1 MKYIGAHVSTCGGV
15 ENAPGNAAEISAD
28 AFALFTKNQKKWFEP
43 PLSQESIALFKMH
56 CKALNFA
63 PEYILPH
70 GSYLVNIGSPE
81 PDVLQ
86 ISRNSLLE
94 EMKRCESLN
103 LKFLNIHLGAHK
115 KLVSEDDCLKIC
127 AETINICLQNSEN
140 IILVLENS
148 AGQGTRMG
156 YRFEQ
161 LAQVITLIE
170 QQQRVGICLDTCHA
184 FVAGYDVSSSA
195 GYEQLMEQIDCLIGI
210 DRLQLFHLN
219 DSKKPLGSRVDRHEH
234 VGQGSIG
241 VEGFR
246 RLMQDE
252 RFAHCP
258 KITETPPG
266 DNNCHD
272 RENLALLRR
281 LAQG

>member
-184 FVAGYDVSSSA
+184 FGAGYDLTNLNKCEKVFAEFDSIV
-195 GYEQLMEQIDCLIGI
+195 GYKWLKGM
-210 DRLQLFHLN
+210 HLN
-219 DSKKPLGSRVDRHEH
+219 DSKVELASRKDRHAPLGE
-234 VGQGSIG
+234 GLIG
-241 VEGFR
+241 LDCFR
-246 RLMQDE
+246 YVMQNKKFDNI
-252 RFAHCP
+252 P
-258 KITETPPG
+258 LILETPEP
-266 DNNCHD
+266 DKWAD
-272 RENLALLRR
+272 EIIMLKALAKEID
-281 LAQG
+281 